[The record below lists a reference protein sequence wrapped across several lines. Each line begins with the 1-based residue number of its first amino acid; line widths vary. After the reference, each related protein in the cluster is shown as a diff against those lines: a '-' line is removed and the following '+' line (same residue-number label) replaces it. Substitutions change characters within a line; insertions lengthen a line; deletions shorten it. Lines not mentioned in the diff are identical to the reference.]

1 MNENNVR
8 AMEMDFET
16 PMLPDVRSG
25 ASDVQLLQSDAAA
38 LEYARLHSVEAS
50 TLRVYL
56 SQWRNWQR
64 FCEMR
69 GYDAYPSA
77 VEKVAAWLIHRAIS
91 DGVKYGTVQLCLSAV
106 VWVHRAGDLE
116 FNRKRRVIRDTL
128 RALRNI
134 PEVYVEAAQAKPLD
148 LDALAAIRATACSPR
163 VGRGGKVETGAMAR
177 QRGLLDIALTYTVSD
192 AGLRR
197 AEAASLLWSQ
207 VRRIEDFGEITLAK
221 TKTNKQGGDVVVVR
235 PVTMDA
241 LEVIRSGDAESARV
255 FGLSPQQVGR
265 RIEAAARVAGLGEGY
280 GGHSGRVG
288 MAVRMTRNGAPVG
301 TTVRQGRWRSADMVA
316 LYTRS
321 ESAREA
327 LRWL

>member
-1 MNENNVR
+1 MDKNGV
-8 AMEMDFET
+8 MVLEMDFDA
-16 PMLPDVRSG
+16 PILPDVVSG
-25 ASDVQLLQSDAAA
+25 VRDVALEESDAAA

-64 FCEMR
+64 FCELR
-69 GYDAYPSA
+69 DYEAYPA
-77 VEKVAAWLIHRAIS
+77 AADKVAAWLIHRATAE
-91 DGVKYGTVQLCLSAV
+91 GVRYATVQLCLAAV

-116 FNRKRRVIRDTL
+116 FERKRRVIQDTL

-148 LDALAAIRATACSPR
+148 LDALAAIKATACSR
-163 VGRGGKVETGAMAR
+163 RTGRWGKLETAESAR
-177 QRGLLDIALTYTVSD
+177 KRGLVDIALAYTVSD

-197 AEAASLLWSQ
+197 AEAASLVWAQ
-207 VRRIEDFGEITLAK
+207 VKRVEEFGEITLAK

-235 PVTMDA
+235 RVTMDA
-241 LEVIRSGDAESARV
+241 LDEIRDEKTEDARV

-265 RIEAAARVAGLGEGY
+265 RIEAAARAAGLGEGF

-288 MAVRMTRNGAPVG
+288 MAVRMSRNGAPVA
-301 TTVRQGRWRSADMVA
+301 TTVRQGRWSSADMVA

>member
-1 MNENNVR
+1 MNENNVS
-8 AMEMDFET
+8 AVEMDFET

-69 GYDAYPSA
+69 GYDAYPAA
-77 VEKVAAWLIHRAIS
+77 VDKVAAWLIHRATS

-163 VGRGGKVETGAMAR
+163 IGRGGKVETGSMAR
-177 QRGLLDIALTYTVSD
+177 QRGP
-192 AGLRR
+192 
-197 AEAASLLWSQ
+197 
-207 VRRIEDFGEITLAK
+207 FGH
-221 TKTNKQGGDVVVVR
+221 
-235 PVTMDA
+235 
-241 LEVIRSGDAESARV
+241 RSHV
-255 FGLSPQQVGR
+255 HCL
-265 RIEAAARVAGLGEGY
+265 
-280 GGHSGRVG
+280 
-288 MAVRMTRNGAPVG
+288 
-301 TTVRQGRWRSADMVA
+301 
-316 LYTRS
+316 
-321 ESAREA
+321 
-327 LRWL
+327 

>member
-1 MNENNVR
+1 MRENSVR
-8 AMEMDFET
+8 VLEMDFDT
-16 PMLPDVRSG
+16 PMLPDVVSG
-25 ASDVQLLQSDAAA
+25 VRDVELLESDAAA

-50 TLRVYL
+50 TLRVYR

-64 FCEMR
+64 FCELR
-69 GYDAYPSA
+69 GYDTYPAS
-77 VEKVAAWLIHRAIS
+77 VDKVAAWLIHRATS
-91 DGVKYGTVQLCLSAV
+91 DGVKYGTVQLCLAAV
-106 VWVHRAGDLE
+106 VWIHRAGDLE
-116 FNRKRRVIRDTL
+116 FDRKRRVIRDTL

-148 LDALAAIRATACSPR
+148 LDALAAIKATACSPR
-163 VGRGGKVETGAMAR
+163 IGRGGKVETSAMAR
-177 QRGLLDIALTYTVSD
+177 RRGLLDTALAYTVSD

-197 AEAASLLWSQ
+197 AEAASLLWAQ
-207 VRRIEDFGEITLAK
+207 VRRVEDFGEITLAK

-241 LEVIRSGDAESARV
+241 LEGIRSGEPDSARV

-265 RIEAAARVAGLGEGY
+265 RIVAAARAAGLGEGY

-288 MAVRMTRNGAPVG
+288 MAVRMSRNGVPVA
-301 TTVRQGRWRSADMVA
+301 TTVRQGRWSSADMVA

>member
-1 MNENNVR
+1 M
-8 AMEMDFET
+8 
-16 PMLPDVRSG
+16 
-25 ASDVQLLQSDAAA
+25 
-38 LEYARLHSVEAS
+38 
-50 TLRVYL
+50 
-56 SQWRNWQR
+56 
-64 FCEMR
+64 
-69 GYDAYPSA
+69 
-77 VEKVAAWLIHRAIS
+77 
-91 DGVKYGTVQLCLSAV
+91 
-106 VWVHRAGDLE
+106 
-116 FNRKRRVIRDTL
+116 
-128 RALRNI
+128 
-134 PEVYVEAAQAKPLD
+134 
-148 LDALAAIRATACSPR
+148 
-163 VGRGGKVETGAMAR
+163 
-177 QRGLLDIALTYTVSD
+177 DIALTYTVSD

-241 LEVIRSGDAESARV
+241 LEVIRSGDADSARV
-255 FGLSPQQVGR
+255 FGMSPQQVGR

-288 MAVRMTRNGAPVG
+288 MAVRMSRNGAPVA
-301 TTVRQGRWRSADMVA
+301 TTVRQGRWSSADMVA